1 MIYDYSI
8 ATCFFWKK
16 IFKKMPYELASVFP
30 LVLFEKKY

>member
-1 MIYDYSI
+1 MITVLPP
-8 ATCFFWKK
+8 AFFGKK